1 MQKRRKWLLLA
12 LVALLM
18 PGCKGEIANFTKASL
33 PEVKKDAEAFAGIKF
48 TPLSALNA
56 KYLEGQTD
64 SSSKLG
70 SSTPAAS
77 LPAPAMPSGISG
89 NAYGSYMYGYYGLD
103 REMSLVSAS
112 QAETSGFNGS
122 SFQELLQTIVT
133 PVVKNWATDARMVR
147 SEGDLAEDG
156 TLGEGGF
163 NPSWRLSYIS
173 AERQEEIDFVV
184 GASKTLVIRLH
195 WAPLNLSPETVAVD
209 SATAL
214 KTLKAAIMDKEA
226 KSEEEK
232 SGLDYFLG
240 TAFVKPEYSPGY
252 RSEVLYELP
261 PAARWIVGLRYT
273 LGHLF
278 WIINGNPAISMN
290 QNGPDYWLNNSVT
303 GMIDAQSGALI
314 RFSRPS
320 KVFYVMPAPMP
331 SPVPGIKMPFPS
343 ITPTPSPTS
352 TPAPSR
358 PIEVS
363 L

>member
-1 MQKRRKWLLLA
+1 MQKRKKWLFLA
-12 LVALLM
+12 LAALLI
-18 PGCKGEIANFTKASL
+18 PGCKGEISNFAKAGL
-33 PEVKKDAEAFAGIKF
+33 PEVKKDAEPFAGIKF
-48 TPLSALNA
+48 SPLSALNA

-64 SSSKLG
+64 SSTKLG
-70 SSTPAAS
+70 SSSPAAS
-77 LPAPAMPSGISG
+77 LTVPNMPSGISG

-112 QAETSGFNGS
+112 QAETSGYNGS

-214 KTLKAAIMDKEA
+214 KTLKAAIVDQEA

-232 SGLDYFLG
+232 SGIDYFLG
-240 TAFVKPEYSPGY
+240 TAFVKPGYSTGY
-252 RSEVLYELP
+252 KSEVLYQLP
-261 PAARWIVGLRYT
+261 AAARWGVGLRYT

-278 WIINGNPAISMN
+278 WVVNANPTSPME
-290 QNGPDYWLNNSVT
+290 QSGPGYWLNSSVT

-320 KVFYVMPAPMP
+320 KVFYVMPSPML
-331 SPVPGIKMPFPS
+331 SPVPGVNLPFPS
-343 ITPTPSPTS
+343 ITPTPCPTA
-352 TPAPSR
+352 TPAPSDNIR
-358 PIEVS
+358 IS